1 MWKNYKLKFYRF
13 WNKSACTP
21 ISSEERSLMI
31 IVSQLLQ
38 NKETDLLMVPKM
50 DKFYIKS
57 DDDSIFIVID
67 NLSSEAYA
75 IDGVSGFYIKMS
87 DRVMGFVLDKFIEEV
102 EKRRNEMEKKYR
114 SNIQYSLNSVVNKF
128 FNNNKNNK

>member
-1 MWKNYKLKFYRF
+1 
-13 WNKSACTP
+13 
-21 ISSEERSLMI
+21 MI

-75 IDGVSGFYIKMS
+75 IDGVSGFHIKMS
-87 DRVMGFVLDKFIEEV
+87 DRVMEFVLDKFIEEV
-102 EKRRNEMEKKYR
+102 EKRRTEMEKKYR
-114 SNIQYSLNSVVNKF
+114 SNIQYSLNTVVNKF

>member
-38 NKETDLLMVPKM
+38 NKETELLMVPKM

-57 DDDSIFIVID
+57 DDSSIFIVID
-67 NLSSEAYA
+67 NISSEAYA
-75 IDGVSGFYIKMS
+75 INHVFGYHIKMS
-87 DRVMGFVLDKFIEEV
+87 DRVMNFVLDKFIEEV
-102 EKRRNEMEKKYR
+102 EKRRTDMEKEYR
-114 SNIQYSLNSVVNKF
+114 NNIQYSLNSVVNKF